1 MKTDDAPPEG
11 ADPERPDG
19 SLYYCGRE
27 SDGGRLAPCT
37 LCEWGGLCP
46 QYAETEKVGQCKS
59 TPQGN

>member
-1 MKTDDAPPEG
+1 MKTDDVPPEG
-11 ADPERPDG
+11 ADLEHEDG

-46 QYAETEKVGQCKS
+46 QYGDEPGRPAGSGKQTA
-59 TPQGN
+59 

>member
-1 MKTDDAPPEG
+1 MKTDDVPPEG
-11 ADPERPDG
+11 ADPEHKDG

-46 QYAETEKVGQCKS
+46 QYADQPGRPDESGTM
-59 TPQGN
+59 